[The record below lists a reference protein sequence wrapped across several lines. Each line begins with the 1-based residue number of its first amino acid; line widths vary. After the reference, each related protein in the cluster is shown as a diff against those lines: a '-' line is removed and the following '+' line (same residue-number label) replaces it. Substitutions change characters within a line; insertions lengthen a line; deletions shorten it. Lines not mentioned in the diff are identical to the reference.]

1 MDYNY
6 NGMNRENMP
15 QSGMD
20 SNQGMPYREMNYSDE
35 MPYGRGMM
43 PGNMMPGNMM
53 PGGMNRDGR
62 NPSGMEQPGMNPYGM
77 MYDRRNPY
85 RRSNFG
91 SVTGTIVDMVP
102 TRVGNRRADGCMIFT
117 TLEDE
122 DGNTVN
128 FVIVPSTFVVDWE
141 TLSVGMKCTFWYKA
155 DAPAPLIF
163 PPQYTAVVVA
173 QEKNGR
179 MVDVAY
185 YNTSLMNENQTLQL
199 NIDGTVDI
207 RTVNNQYYQGSP
219 ANHNLVVIYESSTR
233 SIPAQTTPKMIV
245 VLCE

>member
-6 NGMNRENMP
+6 NGMNYN
-15 QSGMD
+15 
-20 SNQGMPYREMNYSDE
+20 DE
-35 MPYGRGMM
+35 MPAGRGRIPGSMM
-43 PGNMMPGNMM
+43 PDNTM
-53 PGGMNRDGR
+53 PGGMGPN
-62 NPSGMEQPGMNPYGM
+62 GMNPYGM

-85 RRSNFG
+85 RRTGFG
-91 SVTGTIVDMVP
+91 SITGTIVDMTP
-102 TRVGNRRADGCMIFT
+102 TRVGNRRADGCMIFAT
-117 TLEDE
+117 VEDM

-128 FVIVPSTFVVDWE
+128 FMIVPTTYVVDWE
-141 TLSVGMKCTFWYKA
+141 TLSVGMRCTFWYKT
-155 DAPAPLIF
+155 DAPMPLIY

-185 YNTSLMNENQTLQL
+185 YNTSLVNENQTLQL

-219 ANHNLVVIYESSTR
+219 ANHNLVVLYESSTR